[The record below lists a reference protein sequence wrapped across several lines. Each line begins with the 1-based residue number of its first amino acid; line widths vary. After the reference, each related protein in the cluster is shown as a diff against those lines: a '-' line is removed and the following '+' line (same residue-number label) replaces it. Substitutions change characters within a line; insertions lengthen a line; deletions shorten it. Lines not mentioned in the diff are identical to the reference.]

1 MKIGGERERKR
12 ERMMVVYYSSAVII
26 LLFALN
32 VAACCNSS
40 SGFGFGYGFGCIS
53 VSAFTM
59 VVPYS
64 TITSRSTTFDN
75 RVSQLHYYDW
85 TATGSISSSRND
97 SHNKGILK
105 RRRTRQSP
113 QLSLST
119 FDDDDEDN
127 NSSCNSPNNIVIM
140 DWECLLDSLPY
151 HVNIGIYSA
160 CKLWPHLNALCNFD
174 TDSQWL
180 KNKLYSISHV
190 LSYPN
195 NGQQDNN
202 YHLGCEFALATRLIL
217 EEQALDKNQST
228 GKKGKYARKY
238 HPRTTIN
245 GNSNGGKGKDD
256 DSSRQEEIDE
266 DEDDDEQEEE
276 DENEDEDEDDDTIRP
291 LTVGELSINWREYIR
306 ETLLIKYAV
315 VVNADGKKKY
325 INPLEELDE
334 IIEEYVLHS
343 KIDDDFLLPLFSQ
356 TKFALRNTASD
367 TSTKIIVRVSHEY
380 DNNIVTK
387 SFASQRIVSSS
398 SSSPEK
404 IFSSNDHN
412 SIAILLK
419 HEEDDCNNDEN
430 NNDDITCLREI
441 MKLAAAAAAAATNT
455 NTGQQQQQ
463 TIKTETETEA
473 EIVIPSIIWIDNSW
487 NRLRSLVPA
496 FGDSMPGQQLNN
508 SSNKAKCDVQWLTS
522 LDNNSN
528 NNNNDNINDDN
539 NDDAAAVDNDKNGS
553 DNNNNNDNDNNEK
566 LVMNSSS
573 VWLSLYLAEWPATS
587 TEVTTTAST
596 ATRTR
601 TNNSSDNNNNNNK
614 SVVSSSDS
622 GSSSSSSSNPSTT
635 STATTTAAAATL
647 SSTDLLRYKSS
658 YHEDSMVYPWT
669 DLLSWNDAEDIII
682 PNIYGGL

>member
-367 TSTKIIVRVSHEY
+367 TSTKIIVRVPHEY

-404 IFSSNDHN
+404 ILCSNDHN

-441 MKLAAAAAAAATNT
+441 MKLAAAAATATNT

-522 LDNNSN
+522 LDNNN

-553 DNNNNNDNDNNEK
+553 DNNINSDNDNNEK

-587 TEVTTTAST
+587 TEITTTAST

-601 TNNSSDNNNNNNK
+601 TNNSSNNKNNNNK

>member
-1 MKIGGERERKR
+1 
-12 ERMMVVYYSSAVII
+12 
-26 LLFALN
+26 
-32 VAACCNSS
+32 
-40 SGFGFGYGFGCIS
+40 
-53 VSAFTM
+53 M

-85 TATGSISSSRND
+85 TATGSSSSSRND

-180 KNKLYSISHV
+180 KNKLHSISHV
-190 LSYPN
+190 LSYP

-245 GNSNGGKGKDD
+245 GNSNGGKGKAD

-266 DEDDDEQEEE
+266 DEDDDEEEE
-276 DENEDEDEDDDTIRP
+276 DENEDEDRGMRMMIHT
-291 LTVGELSINWREYIR
+291 SIN
-306 ETLLIKYAV
+306 K
-315 VVNADGKKKY
+315 
-325 INPLEELDE
+325 
-334 IIEEYVLHS
+334 
-343 KIDDDFLLPLFSQ
+343 
-356 TKFALRNTASD
+356 
-367 TSTKIIVRVSHEY
+367 
-380 DNNIVTK
+380 
-387 SFASQRIVSSS
+387 
-398 SSSPEK
+398 
-404 IFSSNDHN
+404 
-412 SIAILLK
+412 
-419 HEEDDCNNDEN
+419 
-430 NNDDITCLREI
+430 
-441 MKLAAAAAAAATNT
+441 
-455 NTGQQQQQ
+455 
-463 TIKTETETEA
+463 TEA
-473 EIVIPSIIWIDNSW
+473 EIVIPSILWIDNSW

-496 FGDSMPGQQLNN
+496 FGDSMPGQQLNS

-522 LDNNSN
+522 LDNNR
-528 NNNNDNINDDN
+528 NDDN
-539 NDDAAAVDNDKNGS
+539 NDAAAAVDNDKNGS

-587 TEVTTTAST
+587 TEVTPTATT

-601 TNNSSDNNNNNNK
+601 TNNSSNNKNNNNK

-622 GSSSSSSSNPSTT
+622 GSSSSSSSNPSTA
-635 STATTTAAAATL
+635 STAAAAATL

-658 YHEDSMVYPWT
+658 YHEDAMVYPWT

>member
-1 MKIGGERERKR
+1 
-12 ERMMVVYYSSAVII
+12 MMVVYYSSAVII

-119 FDDDDEDN
+119 FDDGDEDN

-160 CKLWPHLNALCNFD
+160 CKLWPHLNTLCNFD
-174 TDSQWL
+174 SDSQWL

-256 DSSRQEEIDE
+256 GSSRQEEIDE

-404 IFSSNDHN
+404 ILCSNDHN

-441 MKLAAAAAAAATNT
+441 MKLAAAAATATNT
-455 NTGQQQQQ
+455 NTSQQQQQ

-522 LDNNSN
+522 LDNSN

-587 TEVTTTAST
+587 TEITTTAST

-601 TNNSSDNNNNNNK
+601 TNNSSNNKNNNNT